1 MTKLNLVP
9 VSGTAM
15 LRHSKLHKIDVF
27 RREAHKIQK
36 LYAEKCKKIYIS
48 MKINGL
54 GVVFFNK

>member
-15 LRHSKLHKIDVF
+15 VRHSKLHKIDVF

-36 LYAEKCKKIYIS
+36 LYAEKCKKNIHFYENQWLRSSI
-48 MKINGL
+48 
-54 GVVFFNK
+54 FQ